1 MALEIFKLVG
11 SIFIDNEKANDS
23 LQKTDKKATNL
34 ATTMGNAGKVAAGA
48 AAAIGT
54 AVIGAGT
61 ALVGMANDASK
72 TADEIDKASKRMG
85 IGTEQFQELKY
96 AAEQSGVELATL
108 ESAAKKLEG
117 TDLNFN
123 QAINQIM
130 SLGTAEERSAM
141 AADLFGNKLAYTL
154 SPLIEKSGEDFN
166 GLRDRAHELGLVMSE
181 EAVKTGTEY
190 NDLSSD
196 LQKSFEMLKKNLG
209 SALFPVLNSL
219 IKKIIELMPKIQQLG
234 EKLGPI
240 ASDFIDKLLPPLVD
254 LVSGILPSALTLIE
268 SLLPA
273 LAQIADSV
281 VPIIVS
287 SLQELLP
294 VVLQVVSDALPVLV
308 NIIQLLAP
316 ILGEIVSVLS
326 PILSL
331 ALQLLS
337 PLLQLVSAVL
347 TPILGLLTTVLTP
360 LLELISGILT
370 PILSIIS
377 ALLTPLT
384 SILSM
389 ILQPLTGLLEL
400 LLEPLL
406 MLLNM
411 ILPPLLT
418 LLQTGIEWLAPKI
431 TEASDFLTGFFNFLV
446 EELKTNL
453 PKAFEAFSSF
463 IKKFWDGLK
472 GFVKDGINFYIKAI
486 NTLLEGLNKIKPPEW
501 LTEKTGIKGVNFNTI
516 PMLAEGGIVTAEGS
530 AVVGEDGP
538 EILNLPKGASV
549 TPLTGNN
556 AVGIDYD
563 RLMEVFVA
571 ALRLVAPEL
580 RTTVQGE
587 VDRDALVRFLVQEN
601 RSSQYMYGKGLLEL

>member
-11 SIFIDNEKANDS
+11 SIFIDTDKANES
-23 LQKTDKKATNL
+23 LQKTDKKASNF
-34 ATTMGNAGKVAAGA
+34 AENMGKAGKVAAGA
-48 AAAIGT
+48 AVAIGT
-54 AVIGAGT
+54 AIVGAGT
-61 ALVGMANDASK
+61 AMVGMANDASK
-72 TADEIDKASKRMG
+72 TADEIDKASTRMG

-117 TDLNFN
+117 TDLNLD

-130 SLGTAEERSAM
+130 SLQTAEERSAM
-141 AADLFGNKLAYTL
+141 AADLFGEKLAYTL
-154 SPLIEKSGEDFN
+154 SPLIEQSGEDLN

-181 EAVKTGTEY
+181 EAVRTGTEY
-190 NDLSSD
+190 GDLSAD
-196 LQKSFEMLKKNLG
+196 LQKSFGMLKTNLG
-209 SALFPVLNSL
+209 SALFPVLNSV
-219 IKKIIELMPKIQQLG
+219 IKKLIEFMPKLQEIGQ
-234 EKLGPI
+234 KIGPI
-240 ASDFIDKLLPPLVD
+240 ASDFVEKLLPPLVN
-254 LVSGILPSALTLIE
+254 LVSSILPSALTLIG

-273 LAQIADSV
+273 LAQIADST

-308 NIIQLLAP
+308 NIIQMLAP

-326 PILSL
+326 PILSI

-347 TPILGLLTTVLTP
+347 TPILGLLTAVLTP
-360 LLELISGILT
+360 LLELASGILT

-389 ILQPLTGLLEL
+389 ILQPSIGLLEL
-400 LLEPLL
+400 ILEPLL

-431 TEASDFLTGFFNFLV
+431 AEASDFLTGFFNFLV
-446 EELKTNL
+446 QELRDNL
-453 PKAFEAFSSF
+453 PKAFEKFSSF
-463 IKKFWDGLK
+463 IKGFWEGLK
-472 GFVKDGINFYIKAI
+472 GFVKDGINFYSRSI
-486 NTLLEGLNKIKPPEW
+486 NTSLEGLNKIKPPEW
-501 LTEKTGIKGVNFNTI
+501 LAEKTGIKGVNFSTI
-516 PMLAEGGIVTAEGS
+516 PLLAEGGIVTRPGS
-530 AVVGEDGP
+530 AIVGEEGP
-538 EILNLPKGASV
+538 ELLNIPAGASV
-549 TPLTGNN
+549 VPLNQ
-556 AVGIDYD
+556 AGIDYE
-563 RLMEVFVA
+563 RLTEAFVT

-580 RTTVQGE
+580 RTVVSGE
-587 VDRDALVRFLVQEN
+587 LNTDNLVRFMVRQDREA
-601 RSSQYMYGKGLLEL
+601 RMSRGRGLFEA

>member
-11 SIFIDNEKANDS
+11 SIFIDTDKANDS
-23 LQKTDKKATNL
+23 LQKTDKKAASVAEGL
-34 ATTMGNAGKVAAGA
+34 GKAGKVAAGA

-61 ALVGMANDASK
+61 AMVGMANDASK
-72 TADEIDKASKRMG
+72 VADEVDKASIRMN
-85 IGTEQFQELKY
+85 ISTDSYQELSY
-96 AAEQSGVELATL
+96 AAGQCGVEMATL

-117 TDLNFN
+117 TDLNFDD
-123 QAINQIM
+123 AISQIM
-130 SLGTAEERSAM
+130 ELETAEERSAM
-141 AADLFGNKLAYTL
+141 AADLFGEKIAYTL
-154 SPLIEKSGEDFN
+154 SPLIEQSGDDFE
-166 GLRDRAHELGLVMSE
+166 GLKNRAHELGLVMSE
-181 EAVKTGTEY
+181 EAVKTGVEY
-190 NDLSSD
+190 GDLSSD
-196 LQKSFEMLKKNLG
+196 LKKSFEMLKTNLG
-209 SALFPVLNSL
+209 SALFPVLNNL
-219 IKKIIELMPKIQQLG
+219 IKKLIELMPKIQQLG

-240 ASDFIDKLLPPLVD
+240 ASDFIEKLLPPLVD
-254 LVSGILPSALTLIE
+254 LVSAILPSALTLIE

-273 LAQIADSV
+273 LAQIADST

-308 NIIQLLAP
+308 NIIQMLAP

-347 TPILGLLTTVLTP
+347 TPILDLVTAVLTP
-360 LLELISGILT
+360 LLGLISGILT

-431 TEASDFLTGFFNFLV
+431 TAASDFLTGFFNFLV
-446 EELKTNL
+446 EELGTNL
-453 PKAFEAFSSF
+453 PKVFQKFSDF

-472 GFVKDGINFYIKAI
+472 GFVKEGINFYIRSI
-486 NTLLEGLNKIKPPEW
+486 NTLLEGLNKIKPPSW
-501 LTEKTGIKGVNFNTI
+501 LAEKTGIQGVNFSTI
-516 PMLAEGGIVTAEGS
+516 PLLAEGGEIVRGGS
-530 AVVGEDGP
+530 AIVGEAGP
-538 EILNLPKGASV
+538 EILNLPTGASV
-549 TPLTGNN
+549 TPLSG
-556 AVGIDYD
+556 GIDYE
-563 RLMEVFVA
+563 RLTEAFVV
-571 ALRLVAPEL
+571 ALRLVAPEI
-580 RTTVQGE
+580 RTVVSGELDTDNLIRFTVKA
-587 VDRDALVRFLVQEN
+587 DREARMS
-601 RSSQYMYGKGLLEL
+601 RGKGLYEA

>member
-11 SIFIDNEKANDS
+11 SIFIDTDKANES
-23 LQKTDKKATNL
+23 LQKTDKKASNF
-34 ATTMGNAGKVAAGA
+34 AENMGKAGKVAAGA
-48 AAAIGT
+48 AVAIGT
-54 AVIGAGT
+54 AIVGAGT
-61 ALVGMANDASK
+61 AMVGMANDASK
-72 TADEIDKASKRMG
+72 TADEIDKASTRMG

-117 TDLNFN
+117 TDLNLD

-130 SLGTAEERSAM
+130 SLQTAEERSAM
-141 AADLFGNKLAYTL
+141 AADLFGEKLAYTL
-154 SPLIEKSGEDFN
+154 SPLIEQSGEDLN

-181 EAVKTGTEY
+181 EAVRTGTEY
-190 NDLSSD
+190 GDLSAD
-196 LQKSFEMLKKNLG
+196 LQKSFGMLKTNLG
-209 SALFPVLNSL
+209 SALFPVLNSV
-219 IKKIIELMPKIQQLG
+219 IKKLIEFMPKLQEIGQ
-234 EKLGPI
+234 KIGPI
-240 ASDFIDKLLPPLVD
+240 ASDFVEKLLPPLVN
-254 LVSGILPSALTLIE
+254 LVSSILPSALTLIG

-273 LAQIADSV
+273 LAQIADST

-308 NIIQLLAP
+308 NIIQMLAP

-326 PILSL
+326 PILSI

-347 TPILGLLTTVLTP
+347 TPILGLLTAVLTP
-360 LLELISGILT
+360 LLELASGILT

-389 ILQPLTGLLEL
+389 ILQPSIGLLEL
-400 LLEPLL
+400 ILEPLL

-431 TEASDFLTGFFNFLV
+431 AEASDFLTGFFNFLV
-446 EELKTNL
+446 QELRDNL
-453 PKAFEAFSSF
+453 PKAFEKFSSF
-463 IKKFWDGLK
+463 IKGFWEGLK
-472 GFVKDGINFYIKAI
+472 GFVKDGINFYIRSI

-501 LTEKTGIKGVNFNTI
+501 LAEKTGIKGVNFSTI
-516 PMLAEGGIVTAEGS
+516 PLLAEGGIVTRPGS
-530 AVVGEDGP
+530 AIVGEEGP
-538 EILNLPKGASV
+538 ELLNIPAGASV
-549 TPLTGNN
+549 VPLNQ
-556 AVGIDYD
+556 AGIDYE
-563 RLMEVFVA
+563 RLTEAFVT

-580 RTTVQGE
+580 RTVVSGE
-587 VDRDALVRFLVQEN
+587 LNTDNLVRFMVRQDREA
-601 RSSQYMYGKGLLEL
+601 RMSIGRGLFEA

>member
-11 SIFIDNEKANDS
+11 SIFIDTDKANES
-23 LQKTDKKATNL
+23 LQKTDKKASNF
-34 ATTMGNAGKVAAGA
+34 AENMGKAGKVAAGA
-48 AAAIGT
+48 AVAIGT
-54 AVIGAGT
+54 AIVGAGT
-61 ALVGMANDASK
+61 AMVGMANDASK
-72 TADEIDKASKRMG
+72 TADEIDKASTRMG

-117 TDLNFN
+117 TDLNLD

-130 SLGTAEERSAM
+130 SLQTAEERSAM
-141 AADLFGNKLAYTL
+141 AADLFGEKLAYTL
-154 SPLIEKSGEDFN
+154 SPLIEQSGEDLN

-181 EAVKTGTEY
+181 EAVRTGTEY
-190 NDLSSD
+190 GDLSAD
-196 LQKSFEMLKKNLG
+196 LQKSFGMLKTNLG
-209 SALFPVLNSL
+209 SALFPVLNSV
-219 IKKIIELMPKIQQLG
+219 IKKLIEFMPKLQEIGQ
-234 EKLGPI
+234 KIGPI
-240 ASDFIDKLLPPLVD
+240 ASDFVEKLLPPLVN
-254 LVSGILPSALTLIE
+254 LVSSILPSALTLIG

-273 LAQIADSV
+273 LAQIADST

-308 NIIQLLAP
+308 NIIQMLAP

-326 PILSL
+326 PILSI

-347 TPILGLLTTVLTP
+347 TPILGLLTAVLTP
-360 LLELISGILT
+360 LLELASGILT

-389 ILQPLTGLLEL
+389 ILQPSIGLLEL
-400 LLEPLL
+400 ILEPLL

-431 TEASDFLTGFFNFLV
+431 AEASDFLTGFFNFLV
-446 EELKTNL
+446 QELRDNL
-453 PKAFEAFSSF
+453 PKAFEKFSSF
-463 IKKFWDGLK
+463 IKGFWEGLK
-472 GFVKDGINFYIKAI
+472 GFVKD
-486 NTLLEGLNKIKPPEW
+486 
-501 LTEKTGIKGVNFNTI
+501 
-516 PMLAEGGIVTAEGS
+516 
-530 AVVGEDGP
+530 
-538 EILNLPKGASV
+538 
-549 TPLTGNN
+549 
-556 AVGIDYD
+556 
-563 RLMEVFVA
+563 
-571 ALRLVAPEL
+571 
-580 RTTVQGE
+580 
-587 VDRDALVRFLVQEN
+587 
-601 RSSQYMYGKGLLEL
+601 

>member
-11 SIFIDNEKANDS
+11 SIFIDTDKANES
-23 LQKTDKKATNL
+23 LQKTDKKASNF
-34 ATTMGNAGKVAAGA
+34 AENMGKAGKVAAGA
-48 AAAIGT
+48 AVAIGT
-54 AVIGAGT
+54 AIVGAGT
-61 ALVGMANDASK
+61 AMVGMANDASK
-72 TADEIDKASKRMG
+72 TADEIDKASTRMG

-117 TDLNFN
+117 TDLNLD

-130 SLGTAEERSAM
+130 SLQTAEERSAM
-141 AADLFGNKLAYTL
+141 AADLFGEKLAYTL
-154 SPLIEKSGEDFN
+154 SPLIEQSGEDLN

-181 EAVKTGTEY
+181 EAVRTGTEY
-190 NDLSSD
+190 GDLSAD
-196 LQKSFEMLKKNLG
+196 LQKSFGMLKTNLG
-209 SALFPVLNSL
+209 SALFPVLNSV
-219 IKKIIELMPKIQQLG
+219 IKKLIEFMPKLQEIGQ
-234 EKLGPI
+234 KIGPI
-240 ASDFIDKLLPPLVD
+240 ASDFVEKLLPPLVN
-254 LVSGILPSALTLIE
+254 LVSSILPSALTLIG

-273 LAQIADSV
+273 LAQIADST

-308 NIIQLLAP
+308 NIIQMLAP

-326 PILSL
+326 PILSI

-347 TPILGLLTTVLTP
+347 TPILGLLTAVLTP
-360 LLELISGILT
+360 LLELASGILT

-389 ILQPLTGLLEL
+389 ILQPSIGLLEL
-400 LLEPLL
+400 ILEPLL

-431 TEASDFLTGFFNFLV
+431 AEASDFLTGFFNFLV
-446 EELKTNL
+446 QELRDNL
-453 PKAFEAFSSF
+453 PKAFEKFSSF
-463 IKKFWDGLK
+463 IKGFWEGLK
-472 GFVKDGINFYIKAI
+472 GFVKDGINFYIRSI

-501 LTEKTGIKGVNFNTI
+501 LAEKTGIKGVNFSTI
-516 PMLAEGGIVTAEGS
+516 PLLAEGGIVTRPGS
-530 AVVGEDGP
+530 AIVGEEGP
-538 EILNLPKGASV
+538 ELLNIPAGASV
-549 TPLTGNN
+549 VPLNQ
-556 AVGIDYD
+556 AGIDYE
-563 RLMEVFVA
+563 RLTEAFVT

-580 RTTVQGE
+580 RTVVSGE
-587 VDRDALVRFLVQEN
+587 LNTDNLVRFMVRQDREA
-601 RSSQYMYGKGLLEL
+601 RMSRGRGLFEA